1 VESFHN
7 VRLPPTLRTQRKRR
21 ANITCRRVKINHW
34 IHNLRHRR
42 GIRLQRFL
50 SGGLVL
56 CRNGVGKTLRL
67 FLKSLQVI
75 PNKIWGASHAMR
87 GQDGKRGQAFPTPF
101 VHFRHKD
108 SRSKLGNLEKAFIG
122 EQSRKEHDRVSG
134 ISQFGF
140 RA

>member
-1 VESFHN
+1 MEPFPN
-7 VRLPPTLRTQRKRR
+7 ARLPPTLRTKRKRR

-34 IHNLRHRR
+34 IPNLRHRR
-42 GIRLQRFL
+42 GILLQRFL
-50 SGGLVL
+50 SGGLVF

-75 PNKIWGASHAMR
+75 PNKTWGTSHAIR
-87 GQDGKRGQAFPTPF
+87 DKDGKRGQAFPTPF

-108 SRSKLGNLEKAFIG
+108 SRSKLRSLEKAFIG
-122 EQSRKEHDRVSG
+122 GQLRKEHDRVSG
-134 ISQFGF
+134 ISQLGL